1 MVVLNKLN
9 ETIEYYI
16 KLIESID
23 YHGNPDELYQ
33 PINYILQLGGKRLR
47 PVLVGMAAE
56 LFNGKKQQV
65 DAIAKA
71 IEIFHN
77 FSLVHDDIMDRAPLR
92 RGKKTVHEKWNSNI
106 AILSGDVMLVKSYEE
121 LIKGNYS
128 NLAAIIQVFN
138 QTAIEVCEGQQ
149 LDMNFETRSSVS
161 LDEYIEMIKLKT
173 SVLLGGAVKM
183 GALAVGAKEDEA
195 QKIYQFGVNMGIAF
209 QLMDDY
215 LDAFGDPEKFGKQ
228 VGGDILSNKK
238 TYLNIL
244 AIEKDNTGEAKKWLS
259 STNFEDKEKINSM
272 LNIYQEY
279 KIDEA
284 CRSKM
289 NYFYELA
296 LQNLNEINVTD
307 DKKQVFIQFA
317 QWLMNRSN

>member
-1 MVVLNKLN
+1 
-9 ETIEYYI
+9 
-16 KLIESID
+16 
-23 YHGNPDELYQ
+23 
-33 PINYILQLGGKRLR
+33 
-47 PVLVGMAAE
+47 
-56 LFNGKKQQV
+56 
-65 DAIAKA
+65 
-71 IEIFHN
+71 
-77 FSLVHDDIMDRAPLR
+77 
-92 RGKKTVHEKWNSNI
+92 
-106 AILSGDVMLVKSYEE
+106 
-121 LIKGNYS
+121 
-128 NLAAIIQVFN
+128 
-138 QTAIEVCEGQQ
+138 
-149 LDMNFETRSSVS
+149 MNFETRTSVS

-183 GALAVGAKEDEA
+183 GALAVGTNETNA

-244 AIEKDNTGEAKKWLS
+244 ALEKDSTGEAKKWLS
-259 STNFEDKEKINSM
+259 STNFEDQEKINAL
-272 LNIYQEY
+272 LNIYRTN

-284 CRSKM
+284 CKTKM

-296 LQNLNEINVTD
+296 LQNLNEINVSE

>member
-1 MVVLNKLN
+1 MIVLNKLN
-9 ETIEYYI
+9 ETIDYYV
-16 KLIESID
+16 KLIENTQ
-23 YHGNPDELYQ
+23 YQGTPNELYE

-56 LFNGKKQQV
+56 LFDGNKNKV

-71 IEIFHN
+71 VEIFHN
-77 FSLVHDDIMDRAPLR
+77 FSLVHDDIMDNAPLR
-92 RGKKTVHEKWNSNI
+92 RGQETVHEKWNTNI
-106 AILSGDVMLVKSYEE
+106 AILSGDVMLVKAYEE
-121 LIKGNYS
+121 LIQGDYT

-149 LDMNFETRSSVS
+149 MDMNFETRTSVS
-161 LDEYIEMIKLKT
+161 IEEYIEMIKLKT

-183 GALAVGAKEDEA
+183 GALAVGANVNDAE
-195 QKIYQFGVNMGIAF
+195 KIYQFGVNMGIAF

-244 AIEKDNTGEAKKWLS
+244 ALEKDSTSEAKKWLS
-259 STNFEDKEKINSM
+259 STNFNKEEKISAM
-272 LNIYQEY
+272 LNIYKSYQ
-279 KIDEA
+279 IGEA
-284 CRSKM
+284 CKAKM
-289 NYFYELA
+289 NYYYELA
-296 LQNLNEINVTD
+296 LQNLNEIKVSE
-307 DKKQVFIQFA
+307 DKKQVFTQIA

>member
-1 MVVLNKLN
+1 MIVLNKLN
-9 ETIEYYI
+9 ETIDYYV
-16 KLIESID
+16 KLIENTQ
-23 YHGNPDELYQ
+23 YQGTPNELYE

-56 LFNGKKQQV
+56 LFDGNKNKV

-71 IEIFHN
+71 VEVFHN
-77 FSLVHDDIMDRAPLR
+77 FSLVHDDIMDNAPLR
-92 RGKKTVHEKWNSNI
+92 RGQETVHEKWNTNI
-106 AILSGDVMLVKSYEE
+106 AILSGDVMLVKAYEE
-121 LIKGNYS
+121 LIQGDYT

-149 LDMNFETRSSVS
+149 MDMNFETRTSVS
-161 LDEYIEMIKLKT
+161 IEEYIEMIKLKT

-183 GALAVGAKEDEA
+183 GALAVGANVNDAE
-195 QKIYQFGVNMGIAF
+195 KIYQFGVNMGIAF

-244 AIEKDNTGEAKKWLS
+244 ALEKDSTSEAKKWLS
-259 STNFEDKEKINSM
+259 STNFNKEEKISAM
-272 LNIYQEY
+272 LNIYKSYQ
-279 KIDEA
+279 IGEA
-284 CRSKM
+284 CKAKM
-289 NYFYELA
+289 NYYYELA
-296 LQNLNEINVTD
+296 LQNLNEIKVSE
-307 DKKQVFIQFA
+307 DKKQVFTQFA

>member
-1 MVVLNKLN
+1 MIVLNKLN
-9 ETIEYYI
+9 ETIDYYV
-16 KLIESID
+16 KLIENTQ
-23 YHGNPDELYQ
+23 YQGTPNELYE

-56 LFNGKKQQV
+56 LFDGNKNKV

-71 IEIFHN
+71 VEIFHN
-77 FSLVHDDIMDRAPLR
+77 FSLVHDDIMDNAPLR
-92 RGKKTVHEKWNSNI
+92 RGQETVHEKWNTNI
-106 AILSGDVMLVKSYEE
+106 AILSGDVMLVKAYEE
-121 LIKGNYS
+121 LIQGDYT

-149 LDMNFETRSSVS
+149 MDMNFETRTSVS
-161 LDEYIEMIKLKT
+161 IEEYIEMIKLKT

-183 GALAVGAKEDEA
+183 GALAVGANVNDAE
-195 QKIYQFGVNMGIAF
+195 KIYQFGVNMGIAF

-244 AIEKDNTGEAKKWLS
+244 ALEKDSTSEAKKWLS
-259 STNFEDKEKINSM
+259 STNFNNEEKISAM
-272 LNIYQEY
+272 LNIYKTYQ
-279 KIDEA
+279 IGEA
-284 CRSKM
+284 CKAKM
-289 NYFYELA
+289 NYYYELA
-296 LQNLNEINVTD
+296 LQNLNEIKVSE
-307 DKKQVFIQFA
+307 DKKQVFTQFA